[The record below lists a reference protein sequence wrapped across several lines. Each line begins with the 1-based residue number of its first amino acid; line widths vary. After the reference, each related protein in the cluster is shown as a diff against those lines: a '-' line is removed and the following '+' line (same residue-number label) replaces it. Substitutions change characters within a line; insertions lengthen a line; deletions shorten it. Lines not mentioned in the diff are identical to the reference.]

1 MIISILTA
9 NILTLLAV
17 FYLLTILVAV
27 VFFLFGIYGLSAAN
41 EIGKL
46 PSLKSIIFSIAGIYL
61 LLCFTELILGNIHG
75 TKAYSE
81 NTFSLFAVAIGFL
94 S

>member
-1 MIISILTA
+1 MNISILTA
-9 NILTLLAV
+9 NILTLLAL
-17 FYLLTILVAV
+17 FYLFIILVAV
-27 VFFLFGIYGLSAAN
+27 VFFIFGICGLSAAN

-46 PSLKSIIFSIAGIYL
+46 PSLKSIIFSIAGIYVL
-61 LLCFTELILGNIHG
+61 LGFTELMADKIHG

-81 NTFSLFAVAIGFL
+81 NIFSLFALAIGLL